1 MKQET
6 EPVRPENLITERYG
20 TIKGP
25 IQWLLTAFSL
35 VGILLAVYQIFHLRL
50 FGFMVMDNSFLYLLL
65 ALYLPQAFLFFPVKK
80 NTGRNKAGFLFDSLL
95 ALLSF
100 FIPIAFAWHG
110 YEMIERGWG
119 YVAPLD
125 MTVMAVILWA
135 LVIEAVR
142 RTTGPTLA
150 LVIAFFSLYPIF
162 AVYMPAF
169 LEGHGR
175 SFATTA
181 AFHSLSVD
189 SIQGIPL
196 RVFGQLLI
204 GFMLFGVALQATGG
218 GKFFLNLS
226 FALLG
231 ATRGGPAK
239 VAVLASALFGSMSG
253 SVISNVITTGSITI
267 PAMKRAGYPPHYAGA
282 IEACSS
288 TGGVLMPPVMGA
300 TAFVMAAFLGM
311 SYAQIAIAAA
321 IPSILYYIGLL
332 IQVDGFAAKQGFSGL
347 SRSEIPPLGQTL
359 KEGWFYPF
367 SLIVLMYFL
376 FALRVENQ
384 APFYAIAILIGVAMI
399 RKETRFSTGSFFQFI
414 ASTGKFLCELV
425 AILAGVG
432 MIMGSLSL
440 TGVAG
445 SFARELVSFAGG
457 NMVFM
462 LILGALASFILGM
475 GMTITACYVFLALVL
490 APGLVQMGLNELA
503 VHLFVMYW
511 GMISFITPPVALAAF
526 PAATIAQTSPLKVG
540 FAACR
545 LGGVIYFLPFI
556 FVFNPALIL
565 QAGAGEV
572 LQAVFTAA
580 LGVILI
586 GSAFEGYLVGVGR
599 LNWILRIPF
608 FISGIAL
615 SVPEWKTD
623 LIGLVI
629 AIATFFGARLSR
641 QKLRGGRRPER
652 NEILG
657 KRKLN

>member
-1 MKQET
+1 MGPQEPAQLQNPI
-6 EPVRPENLITERYG
+6 EERYRRV
-20 TIKGP
+20 KGP
-25 IQWLLTAFSL
+25 LRGVMIFFSL
-35 VGILLAVYQIFHLRL
+35 LGILLAIYQIFHLRVS
-50 FGFMVMDNSFLYLLL
+50 GMMVMDNSFLYLLL
-65 ALYLPQAFLFFPVKK
+65 ALYLPQSFLLFPWK
-80 NTGRNKAGFLFDSLL
+80 NGASGKALFWFDSFL
-95 ALLSF
+95 ALL
-100 FIPIAFAWHG
+100 AFAIPLNYAWYG
-110 YEMIERGWG
+110 YTIIERGWG
-119 YVAPLD
+119 YMAPAD

-142 RTTGPTLA
+142 RTTGLALA
-150 LVIAFFSLYPIF
+150 LVILFFSLYPIF
-162 AVYMPAF
+162 ADYMPAF
-169 LEGHGR
+169 LEGHSR
-175 SFATTA
+175 HFTTTA
-181 AFHSLSVD
+181 AFHALSVD
-189 SIQGIPL
+189 SLLGIPL

-267 PAMKRAGYPPHYAGA
+267 PAMKRAGYPAHNAAA

-300 TAFVMAAFLGM
+300 TAFVMAAFLEM
-311 SYAQIAIAAA
+311 SYAQIALAAA
-321 IPSILYYIGLL
+321 IPSILYYLGLL
-332 IQVDGFAAKQGFSGL
+332 VQVDGFAARKGFSGL
-347 SRSEIPPLGQTL
+347 PRNEIPPLATTL
-359 KEGWFYPF
+359 KHGWFYPF
-367 SLIVLMYFL
+367 ALIVLMYFL
-376 FALRVENQ
+376 FSLRVESQ
-384 APFYAIAILIGVAMI
+384 APFYAIAILITVAMF
-399 RKETRFSTGSFFQFI
+399 RAETRFTMKSFLAFI
-414 ASTGKFLCELV
+414 ESTGKFLCELV
-425 AILAGVG
+425 SILAGVG

-445 SFARELVSFAGG
+445 SFARELVSFSGG
-457 NMVFM
+457 SMIFM

-490 APGLVQMGLNELA
+490 APGLVQLGLNELA

-540 FAACR
+540 LTASR
-545 LGGVIYFLPFI
+545 LGGVIYLLPFI

-565 QAGAGEV
+565 QAGTAEV
-572 LQAVFTAA
+572 LQAVLSAG

-586 GSAFEGYLVGVGR
+586 GSSFEGYLVGVGL
-599 LNWILRIPF
+599 LNWGYRIAF
-608 FISGIAL
+608 FLAGITL

-623 LIGLVI
+623 LAGLIIGLL
-629 AIATFFGARLSR
+629 AFGLARLT
-641 QKLRGGRRPER
+641 LA
-652 NEILG
+652 
-657 KRKLN
+657 RKKSA

>member
-6 EPVRPENLITERYG
+6 EPVQPENLITERYR

-100 FIPIAFAWHG
+100 LIPVAFAWQG
-110 YEMIERGWG
+110 YAMIERGWG
-119 YVAPLD
+119 YAAPLD
-125 MTVMAVILWA
+125 MTVMAVILWV

-142 RTTGPTLA
+142 RTTGRTLA
-150 LVIAFFSLYPIF
+150 LVITFFSLYPLF

-175 SFATTA
+175 SFVTTA

-218 GKFFLNLS
+218 GKFFLDLS
-226 FALLG
+226 YALLG
-231 ATRGGPAK
+231 TTRGGPAK
-239 VAVLASALFGSMSG
+239 VAVLASAFFGSISG

-311 SYAQIAIAAA
+311 PYAQIAIAAA
-321 IPSILYYIGLL
+321 IPSLLYYIGLL
-332 IQVDGFAAKQGFSGL
+332 IQVDGFAAKNGFAGL
-347 SRSEIPPLGQTL
+347 SRSEIPPLGRTL
-359 KEGWFYPF
+359 QEGWLYPF

-376 FALRVENQ
+376 FALRVESQ
-384 APFYAIAILIGVAMI
+384 APFYAIAILIGAAMI
-399 RKETRFSTGSFFQFI
+399 RAKTRFSVGSFFQFI

-445 SFARELVSFAGG
+445 SFARELVSLSGG
-457 NMVFM
+457 NMFFM
-462 LILGALASFILGM
+462 LILGAMASFILGM

-490 APGLVQMGLNELA
+490 APGLVELGLNELA

-540 FAACR
+540 LTACR
-545 LGGVIYFLPFI
+545 LGGVIYILPFI
-556 FVFNPALIL
+556 FVVNPALIL
-565 QAGAGEV
+565 QAGIGEI
-572 LQAVFTAA
+572 LQAVASTA
-580 LGVILI
+580 LGVILL
-586 GSAFEGYLVGVGR
+586 SSVFEGYLVGVGK
-599 LNWILRIPF
+599 LSLFSRIAFLIP
-608 FISGIAL
+608 GIAL
-615 SVPEWKTD
+615 TVPEWKTD
-623 LIGLVI
+623 LIGLILACV
-629 AIATFFGARLSR
+629 FFFLARLAKSG
-641 QKLRGGRRPER
+641 KKAGRG
-652 NEILG
+652 
-657 KRKLN
+657 